1 MLHRTVGLK
10 YTHELRGKRTHILEA
25 GLDVDGK
32 GRLHLQYDL
41 TGGFDRPDLKSLSVR
56 ARYQHNEGDWVIE
69 PLYAL
74 GA

>member
-1 MLHRTVGLK
+1 MDDKT
-10 YTHELRGKRTHILEA
+10 
-25 GLDVDGK
+25 
-32 GRLHLQYDL
+32 RLHLKYDL